1 MSNFT
6 DAVAES
12 LYDLLE
18 RRPRPSWSRASAR
31 TRERYEAAAWA
42 IQSADEPFS
51 ISLADKLD
59 RRAAEFRAQHLRN
72 MRAGR
77 LS

>member
-31 TRERYEAAAWA
+31 TRERYEAAAYA

-51 ISLADKLD
+51 VSLSDRLD
-59 RRAAEFRAQHLRN
+59 RCAAKFRAQHLQDI
-72 MRAGR
+72 RAGR
-77 LS
+77 LR